1 MSLPTQS
8 EYNSTIQ
15 RMRDMSIKVNVLNS
29 SLQQIGSMTGV
40 VIGMPSF
47 SINADSDIRR
57 TCNVTLTPI
66 NSSFEVGVGNL
77 DVQIARNEIGGY
89 LKLAIYSNGNWNYIG
104 GNISVFLEDGT
115 IINLESFGD

>member
-66 NSSFEVGVGNL
+66 NSSFEVGVGN
-77 DVQIARNEIGGY
+77 QIWIDKYIQIFVGIKNRQSGEFDYTNMGIYLIEIHKE
-89 LKLAIYSNGNWNYIG
+89 LIVLQIT
-104 GNISVFLEDGT
+104 L
-115 IINLESFGD
+115 